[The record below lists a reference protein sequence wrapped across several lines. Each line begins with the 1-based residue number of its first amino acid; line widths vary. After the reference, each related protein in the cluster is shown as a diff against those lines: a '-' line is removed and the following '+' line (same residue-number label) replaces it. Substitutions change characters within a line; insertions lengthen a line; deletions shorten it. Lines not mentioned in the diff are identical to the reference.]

1 MSDLEG
7 KDNKNRD
14 AAKKQRDKIQREHV
28 GTLKGYMNQ
37 AFEFN
42 KESIQHVIDMYQD
55 KKIPNV
61 KTALNVAK
69 LLASKKNNVILS
81 KRPEKEYKKLTSK
94 YEGKKDYHLDMI
106 FYSQVSEIEG
116 KVGEEARKAE
126 QERANETR
134 GKCFKGLRQIN
145 RSQFTVNL
153 EYDQWKNLN
162 VFLAKWKHKL
172 ITKGIHIYQKLGYN
186 IPHFEMVD
194 AFQSMVNI
202 LRNDEGFKAFWE
214 NHGVSYVVGM
224 YIKDWEEIDTS
235 SIAAVNPLQQA
246 FRNTEHIS
254 ILNKYISTELDMS
267 KTGNKEAIERNNYVQ
282 NECWINTLYD
292 FYSDSLLSLDKKR
305 NVITRSMILEVIGKT
320 EDNIK
325 QGLKLDDM
333 EPFGFLI

>member
-1 MSDLEG
+1 MSDLERKRQKYSEAAQKSKEKLQQQHIG
-7 KDNKNRD
+7 NR
-14 AAKKQRDKIQREHV
+14 KS
-28 GTLKGYMNQ
+28 YMNKAPQ
-37 AFEFN
+37 DN
-42 KESIQHVIDMYQD
+42 KESVQHVIDMYQD
-55 KKIPNV
+55 KKIPNI
-61 KTALNVAK
+61 TSELNVAELIASTK
-69 LLASKKNNVILS
+69 KNVINSGRPIREYDKLASK
-81 KRPEKEYKKLTSK
+81 
-94 YEGKKDYHLDMI
+94 YEVKKDYHLDMV

-116 KVGEEARKAE
+116 KAGEESRRAE
-126 QERANETR
+126 QERAIATR
-134 GKCFKGLRQIN
+134 GKFFKGLRQIN

-172 ITKGIHIYQKLGYN
+172 ITKDIHIYQKLGYN

-202 LRNDEGFKAFWE
+202 LRNDVGFKDFWE
-214 NHGVSYVVGM
+214 NHGISYVVGM

-267 KTGNKEAIERNNYVQ
+267 KTSFKKAIERNNYVQ

-292 FYSDSLLSLDKKR
+292 FYSHSLLSLDKN
-305 NVITRSMILEVIGKT
+305 NVML
-320 EDNIK
+320 
-325 QGLKLDDM
+325 
-333 EPFGFLI
+333 